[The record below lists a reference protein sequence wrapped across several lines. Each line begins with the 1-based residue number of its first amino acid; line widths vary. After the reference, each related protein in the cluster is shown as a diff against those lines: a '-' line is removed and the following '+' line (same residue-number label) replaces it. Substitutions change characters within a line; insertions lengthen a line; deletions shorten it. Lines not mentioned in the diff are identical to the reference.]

1 MNILEQYSN
10 RINGTFSFF
19 DRIIIRGHITRFF
32 TSNGMGSYASQCGVK
47 LKDFSKYA
55 ESVTNELKASVK
67 VYAEK
72 LGRPI
77 IYTPSPKESKEDIA
91 CRVMSENPVES
102 GLICVISSVEECFS
116 IQPVKNGIGHLEL
129 KRVKR
134 KCLH

>member
-1 MNILEQYSN
+1 M
-10 RINGTFSFF
+10 
-19 DRIIIRGHITRFF
+19 
-32 TSNGMGSYASQCGVK
+32 K

-55 ESVTNELKASVK
+55 ESVTNELKDSIKA
-67 VYAEK
+67 YAGQ

-91 CRVMSENPVES
+91 CRVMSENPIES
-102 GLICVISSVEECFS
+102 GLICIISSVEECFS

-134 KCLH
+134 KCLHYYFYFLDKKFGFMYVRLQSWFPFEGQE